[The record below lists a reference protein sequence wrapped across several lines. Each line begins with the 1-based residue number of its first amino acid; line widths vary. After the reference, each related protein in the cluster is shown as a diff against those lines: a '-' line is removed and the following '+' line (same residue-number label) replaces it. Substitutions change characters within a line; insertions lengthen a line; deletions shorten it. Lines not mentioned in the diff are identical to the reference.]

1 MAGFGS
7 TRAFRSRSDFLATY
21 GFPGV
26 TTVGRPVT
34 ARGLGIVCVAVGSAL
49 GSTTEV
55 TEAGTDFGSPA
66 PEADAMPTQD
76 PTAIPTVA
84 NTAATGPTRLIA
96 CPGGRF

>member
-1 MAGFGS
+1 MTGFGS
-7 TRAFRSRSDFLATY
+7 TRAFRSRSDFLATN

-26 TTVGRPVT
+26 TTVGRPVA
-34 ARGLGIVCVAVGSAL
+34 ARGRCVAVGSAV

-66 PEADAMPTQD
+66 PEAEATPTQA

-96 CPGGRF
+96 CPRGRL